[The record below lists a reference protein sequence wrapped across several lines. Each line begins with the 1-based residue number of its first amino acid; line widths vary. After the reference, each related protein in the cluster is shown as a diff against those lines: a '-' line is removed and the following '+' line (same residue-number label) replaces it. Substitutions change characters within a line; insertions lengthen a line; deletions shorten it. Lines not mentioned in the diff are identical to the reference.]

1 MLSSPIS
8 RLSSAPSRSATG
20 VALIQGG
27 LTPDD
32 QVVLDGQYK
41 LRAGA
46 RVQVFPSDKQQRR
59 ADGGT
64 PAGITP

>member
-1 MLSSPIS
+1 
-8 RLSSAPSRSATG
+8 
-20 VALIQGG
+20 VALIEGG